1 MHSFLRSIGFSK
13 ITKDID
19 VFPYLQMTID
29 SPDMRS
35 SYEKPDGEVFVE
47 LKKEFGHR
55 IGLAVCGSYL
65 EDHAFHIEY
74 FYPYFRGEYE
84 STNEEIEIE
93 QHADKNS
100 YAAVC
105 DDMRLGITLI
115 YYLQNI
121 SEVYKASS
129 GKMFLKEGTS
139 VLSALSTEG
148 KIILP
153 VEQMDTTRRSQMRR
167 LIKRSN
173 LISAAKEG
181 DEEAIENLT
190 IEDMDLYS
198 MLSRRIVNEDLLT
211 IIDTSMMP
219 YGIESDQYSVI
230 GEIFDINH
238 AENMITGEK
247 MVILSVNAKDILYD
261 ICINEK
267 DLLGEPEIGRRFKGK
282 IWMQGNIKF
291 ND

>member
-1 MHSFLRSIGFSK
+1 MHSFLRSIGFSE

-35 SYEKPDGEVFVE
+35 SYERPDGEIFVE
-47 LKKEFGHR
+47 LKKEFGYR

-65 EDHAFHIEY
+65 EDRAFHIEY

-84 STNEEIEIE
+84 SSNEDIEIE
-93 QHADKNS
+93 RHSDKNS
-100 YAAVC
+100 YAGIC

-121 SEVYKASS
+121 SEVFKHTE
-129 GKMFLKEGTS
+129 GKKFLKTGTT

-153 VEQMDTTRRSQMRR
+153 VEQVDASRKSQMKQF
-167 LIKRSN
+167 LKRSN
-173 LISAAKEG
+173 LLSAAKEG

-190 IEDMDLYS
+190 MEDIDLYS
-198 MLSRRIVNEDLLT
+198 MLSKRVVNEDLLT

-238 AENMITGEK
+238 AKNMITGEN
-247 MVILSVNAKDILYD
+247 MVLMSVNSKDILYD

-267 DLLGEPEIGRRFKGK
+267 DLLGEPQIGRRFKGK
-282 IWMQGNIKF
+282 IWMQGCIKF
-291 ND
+291 